1 MDNSKRPLKT
11 QDKRQ
16 EKEKEKEADHLSRLT
31 IWSPSPAA
39 QSTARDI
46 FIEEVK
52 PTVLEEIS
60 AMRIST
66 KDNLKL
72 YNMVLAGKWHSLT
85 EGEKAEYE
93 RKAVERN
100 KADVQKTIVDKE
112 E

>member
-1 MDNSKRPLKT
+1 
-11 QDKRQ
+11 
-16 EKEKEKEADHLSRLT
+16 
-31 IWSPSPAA
+31 
-39 QSTARDI
+39 
-46 FIEEVK
+46 
-52 PTVLEEIS
+52 
-60 AMRIST
+60 MRIST